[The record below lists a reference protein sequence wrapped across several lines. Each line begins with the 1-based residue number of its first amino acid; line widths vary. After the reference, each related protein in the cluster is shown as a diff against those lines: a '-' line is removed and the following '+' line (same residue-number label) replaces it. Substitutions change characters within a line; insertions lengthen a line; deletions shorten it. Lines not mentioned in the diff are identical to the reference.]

1 MKCIVTVFLILSLSI
16 QAQDG
21 IFLSEYFEGNS
32 EQKAIEIYNGNPGQG
47 AIDLNRLKILVY
59 SNGATLIATLQLGLA
74 DDGTTTSLAWNNV
87 FVVYR
92 NSASGFPSP
101 GTELPNAPSARRFG
115 TTSDVTQFNGDEA
128 IELQYDVDGTGT
140 TWATADILGVIGEDP
155 GSAWTGG
162 GISTLNSSIERKSS
176 INTGVQSNPG
186 SFDPSVEWNDNNNIT
201 PPITT
206 LGQHTTD
213 SPLPVA
219 LASFTTSAGNN
230 RVTLRWVT
238 ESELENVGFKIM
250 RANEKNGEYILR
262 ESYENNPALQGRYN
276 TSERTVYTFV
286 DEVVIND
293 ATYWYKLVDVDAN
306 GIHTEHGPISATP
319 HAVGDEITTIS
330 NNAPKRF
337 ELYPNFPNPFNPST
351 TLRFDI
357 PSLKQETTNVEV
369 SIFNTQG
376 QLVKTLYS
384 GQLPTGTHELQWN
397 GDSDN
402 GGSAA
407 TGMYYGLLKMNN
419 LVKTIKLLLLK

>member
-1 MKCIVTVFLILSLSI
+1 MKCIVTVFLMLSFSV

-32 EQKAIEIYNGNPGQG
+32 EQKALEIYNGNPGQG
-47 AIDLNRLKILVY
+47 SIDLNRLRISIY

-87 FVVYR
+87 FVVYG
-92 NSASGFPSP
+92 NSANGFPSP
-101 GTELPNAPSARRFG
+101 GTNLPNVPPARRFG

-128 IELQYDVDGTGT
+128 IELQYDVDGTGA

-162 GISTLNSSIERKSS
+162 GISTLNSSLERKSI

-201 PPITT
+201 PPIIT
-206 LGQHTTD
+206 LGQHITD
-213 SPLPVA
+213 NPLLIA
-219 LASFTTSAGNN
+219 LASFTASAGNN

-238 ESELENVGFKIM
+238 ESEFENVGFKIL
-250 RANEKNGEYILR
+250 RSNEENGEYILR
-262 ESYENNPALQGRYN
+262 ESYENNPALQGKYN
-276 TSERTVYTFV
+276 SSERTVYRFV

-337 ELYPNFPNPFNPST
+337 ELYPNFPNPFNPRT

-357 PSLKQETTNVEV
+357 PSLRRETTDVEV
-369 SIFNTQG
+369 SIYNTQG
-376 QLVKTLYS
+376 QLVKTLYR
-384 GQLPTGTHELQWN
+384 GQLPTGTHELQWI
-397 GDSDN
+397 GDTDN
-402 GGSAA
+402 GGNAA

-419 LVKTIKLLLLK
+419 LVKTTKMLLLK